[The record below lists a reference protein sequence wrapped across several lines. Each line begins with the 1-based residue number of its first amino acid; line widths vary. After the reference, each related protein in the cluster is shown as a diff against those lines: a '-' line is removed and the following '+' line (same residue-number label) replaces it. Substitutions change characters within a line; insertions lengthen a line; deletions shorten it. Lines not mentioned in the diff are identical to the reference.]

1 MENEVVVLAGLSSL
15 GSGCSAGAVLWFF
28 VKRELQKLDA
38 IQEAATESRIQNAE
52 TFATKEEVSGLYTR
66 LNLISEQLSELRGR
80 LSR

>member
-1 MENEVVVLAGLSSL
+1 MENGVVVLAGLSSL
-15 GSGCSAGAVLWFF
+15 GSGCSAGSVLWFF

-38 IQEAATESRIQNAE
+38 IQEAASECRIQNAE
-52 TFATKEEVSGLYTR
+52 TFATKEEVHALYTR